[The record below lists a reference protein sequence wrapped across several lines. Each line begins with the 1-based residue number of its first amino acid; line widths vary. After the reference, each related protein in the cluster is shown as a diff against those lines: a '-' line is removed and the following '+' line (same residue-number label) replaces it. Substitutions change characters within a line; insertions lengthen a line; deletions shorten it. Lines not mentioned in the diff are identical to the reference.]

1 MRHAIIGK
9 IIYAKLLYNNVCLKA
24 VSHNAIVIVHY
35 KSKIAL
41 TKAKVWERYGK
52 VWAIYDPYV
61 GMIWESIDIIWD
73 WYGV

>member
-1 MRHAIIGK
+1 MPDF
-9 IIYAKLLYNNVCLKA
+9 LET
-24 VSHNAIVIVHY
+24 Y
-35 KSKIAL
+35 KVDLADPSL

-61 GMIWESIDIIWD
+61 GMIWDSIDIMWD

>member
-1 MRHAIIGK
+1 MIR
-9 IIYAKLLYNNVCLKA
+9 N
-24 VSHNAIVIVHY
+24 
-35 KSKIAL
+35 SKIYNYIVYSL

-61 GMIWESIDIIWD
+61 GMIWDSIDIMWD

>member
-1 MRHAIIGK
+1 MHG
-9 IIYAKLLYNNVCLKA
+9 NVT
-24 VSHNAIVIVHY
+24 
-35 KSKIAL
+35 L

-61 GMIWESIDIIWD
+61 GMIWDSIDIMWD